1 MPAVNQSPV
10 GVLELGN
17 GFFGVEATDTSAN
30 YIAFYQKNLASQNGV
45 ISASSYKAGAKYQS
59 GYEKGL
65 SRCRA

>member
-1 MPAVNQSPV
+1 MSPDAGTIYVEAVMPGVNQSPV

-45 ISASSYKAGAKYQS
+45 ISASSYNAGA
-59 GYEKGL
+59 
-65 SRCRA
+65 